1 MMKRVSWFV
10 SGAVAGVAGAG
21 YAKRKVKET
30 ASQLAPSNIAKTA
43 VAKVRERSHDVAD
56 AIRDGREA
64 KREKESELRAKLGTQ
79 SPTGPS
85 RAAQL
90 GPDDVMVIE
99 GRPVEAGQV
108 IVLRDLGDLGDLR
121 DLGDLGD
128 LGDIADDR
136 HSREDHVGPR
146 RTSRRARRGS

>member
-43 VAKVRERSHDVAD
+43 VAKVRERGHDVAD

-64 KREKESELRAKLGTQ
+64 KREKESELRAKLGTP
-79 SPTGPS
+79 SATGPS
-85 RAAQL
+85 RAAQV

-99 GRPVEAGQV
+99 GRPVETGQV
-108 IVLRDLGDLGDLR
+108 IVLRDLGDLGDS
-121 DLGDLGD
+121 
-128 LGDIADDR
+128 ANDR

>member
-1 MMKRVSWFV
+1 MKRVSWFV

-43 VAKVRERSHDVAD
+43 VAKVRERGNDVAD

-64 KREKESELRAKLGTQ
+64 KREKESELRAKLGIQ
-79 SPTGPS
+79 SPAGPS

-108 IVLRDLGDLGDLR
+108 IVLGDLGDLGDP
-121 DLGDLGD
+121 
-128 LGDIADDR
+128 GDIADDR